1 MIDTHSHL
9 LDDVFKDDLLNCIER
24 CKKNNIN
31 KIVLVGFDRLTNDK
45 AQELAKKY
53 DIFYPT
59 AGIHPEEVIDLND
72 LSYLEEFINSH
83 KVVAI
88 GECGLDYHWSKD
100 KIELQKVIFEGQI
113 KMAIKY
119 NLPLIIH
126 SRDAIQDTYDIL
138 EKYKGQVRGVMHCYS
153 GSLEMSYRF
162 LDLGFYIG
170 LDGPV
175 TFKNAKEPKKV
186 ASSIPLDRLL
196 LETDCPWMTPTPY
209 RGKRNESSYLIYI
222 AEEIA
227 KLRSISIKEVEEAT
241 DRNAEKLFNI

>member
-9 LDDVFKDDLLNCIER
+9 LDDVFKDDLLDCIER

-31 KIVLVGFDRLTNDK
+31 KIVLVGFDRLTNNK

-72 LSYLEEFINSH
+72 LSYLEEYISSH

-153 GSLEMSYRF
+153 GSLEMAYRF

-196 LETDCPWMTPTPY
+196 LETDCPWMTPAPY

-227 KLRSISIKEVEEAT
+227 NLRNISIKEVEEAT

>member
-9 LDDVFKDDLLNCIER
+9 LDDVFKDDLLDCIER

-31 KIVLVGFDRLTNDK
+31 KIVLVGFDRLTNNR

-72 LSYLEEFINSH
+72 LSYLEEYINSN

-153 GSLEMSYRF
+153 GSLEMAYRF

-175 TFKNAKEPKKV
+175 TFKNAKEPKRV

-196 LETDCPWMTPTPY
+196 LETDCPWMTPTPF
-209 RGKRNESSYLIYI
+209 RGKRNESSYLVYI
-222 AEEIA
+222 ASEIA
-227 KLRSISIKEVEEAT
+227 KLRNISIKEVEEAT

>member
-9 LDDVFKDDLLNCIER
+9 LDDVFKDDLLDCIER

-153 GSLEMSYRF
+153 GSLEMAYRF

-227 KLRSISIKEVEEAT
+227 KLRSISIKEVEEVT

>member
-72 LSYLEEFINSH
+72 LSYFEEFINSH

-138 EKYKGQVRGVMHCYS
+138 KKYKGQVRGVMHCYS
-153 GSLEMSYRF
+153 GSLEMAYRF

-227 KLRSISIKEVEEAT
+227 KLRSISIKEVEETT
-241 DRNAEKLFNI
+241 DRNAEQLFNI

>member
-9 LDDVFKDDLLNCIER
+9 LDDVFKDDLLDCIER

-72 LSYLEEFINSH
+72 LLYLEEFINSH

-153 GSLEMSYRF
+153 GSLEMAYRF

-196 LETDCPWMTPTPY
+196 LETDCPWMTPAPY

-227 KLRSISIKEVEEAT
+227 KLRNISIKEVEEAT

>member
-9 LDDVFKDDLLNCIER
+9 LDDVFKDDLLDCIER

-31 KIVLVGFDRLTNDK
+31 KIVLVGFDRLTNNK

-72 LSYLEEFINSH
+72 LSYLEEFINSN

-100 KIELQKVIFEGQI
+100 KIELQKVIFEEQI

-153 GSLEMSYRF
+153 GSLEMAYRF

-175 TFKNAKEPKKV
+175 TFKNAKEPKRV

-227 KLRSISIKEVEEAT
+227 KLRNISIKEVEEAT